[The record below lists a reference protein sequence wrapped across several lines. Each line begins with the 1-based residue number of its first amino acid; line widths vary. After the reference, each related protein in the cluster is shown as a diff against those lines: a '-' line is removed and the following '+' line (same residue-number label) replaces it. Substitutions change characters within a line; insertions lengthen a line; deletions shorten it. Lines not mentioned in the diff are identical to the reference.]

1 MKKLI
6 QLAMG
11 ILLLVALPITIFVA
25 GQRQE
30 IRKKA
35 APATTMAVTPASL
48 SKKAGDVFTMEI
60 TIDTGENQVVAAE
73 LHITF
78 DQTKLEAQTITNGS
92 LFPNILASGTVEPGG
107 ASITVGAADAK
118 QPVRGTGTIATVKFL
133 AKEKTDSPSSIKLGS
148 NSFVGG
154 LGEGATNVLAGTT
167 PASVTITKDGVQ
179 HTPTPPAEQDPAPQG
194 TPTPTPTITA
204 LQATTSAQL
213 SQTPTATPSPTSN
226 PTTETLKIVS
236 PVSQDTATTDKP
248 TIQGK
253 AIPGSTVTVTVYST
267 PQTMTVTADENG
279 NWSFTP
285 QTSLETGPHNVVASV
300 TDQNGQTQTAT
311 TEFVVASSNAI
322 GGSENVIPISGA
334 VENTLLFLMFGGILL
349 IIGFFLRHSFVYW

>member
-6 QLAMG
+6 QLATG
-11 ILLLVALPITIFVA
+11 ILLLVALPVTIFVV

-35 APATTMAVTPASL
+35 APATTMAVAPASL
-48 SKKAGDVFTMEI
+48 SKKAGEVFTMEI

-73 LHITF
+73 LHIAF

-118 QPVRGTGTIATVKFL
+118 QPVRGTGTVATVKFL

-167 PASVTITKDGVQ
+167 PASVTITKDVVQ
-179 HTPTPPAEQDPAPQG
+179 HTPTP
-194 TPTPTPTITA
+194 TPTPMPTVIPTSTTTPSTV
-204 LQATTSAQL
+204 SAQL

-226 PTTETLKIVS
+226 PTAETLKIVY

-267 PQTMTVTADENG
+267 PQTMTVTADANG
-279 NWSFTP
+279 DWSFIP
-285 QTSLETGPHNVVASV
+285 QASLETGPHNIVASV

-322 GGSENVIPISGA
+322 GGSESIIPISGTT
-334 VENTLLFLMFGGILL
+334 EITILL
-349 IIGFFLRHSFVYW
+349 ILLGVAMLFVGFVKPVHV

>member
-35 APATTMAVTPASL
+35 APATTMAVAPASL

-118 QPVRGTGTIATVKFL
+118 QPVRGTGTVATVKFL

-167 PASVTITKDGVQ
+167 PASVTITKD
-179 HTPTPPAEQDPAPQG
+179 
-194 TPTPTPTITA
+194 
-204 LQATTSAQL
+204 
-213 SQTPTATPSPTSN
+213 
-226 PTTETLKIVS
+226 
-236 PVSQDTATTDKP
+236 
-248 TIQGK
+248 
-253 AIPGSTVTVTVYST
+253 
-267 PQTMTVTADENG
+267 
-279 NWSFTP
+279 
-285 QTSLETGPHNVVASV
+285 
-300 TDQNGQTQTAT
+300 
-311 TEFVVASSNAI
+311 
-322 GGSENVIPISGA
+322 
-334 VENTLLFLMFGGILL
+334 
-349 IIGFFLRHSFVYW
+349 

>member
-6 QLAMG
+6 QLVMG

-35 APATTMAVTPASL
+35 APATTMAVAPASL

-167 PASVTITKDGVQ
+167 PASVTITKDVVQ
-179 HTPTPPAEQDPAPQG
+179 HTPTP
-194 TPTPTPTITA
+194 TPTPMPTVVPTSTST
-204 LQATTSAQL
+204 QSTESAQL

-226 PTTETLKIVS
+226 PTAETLKIVS

-267 PQTMTVTADENG
+267 PQTMTVTADANG
-279 NWSFTP
+279 NWSFIP
-285 QTSLETGPHNVVASV
+285 QASLETGPHNIVASV

-322 GGSENVIPISGA
+322 GGSESIIPISGTT
-334 VENTLLFLMFGGILL
+334 EITILL
-349 IIGFFLRHSFVYW
+349 ILLGVAMLFVGFVKPVHV

>member
-1 MKKLI
+1 MKKIWLLI
-6 QLAMG
+6 TSLFLIG
-11 ILLLVALPITIFVA
+11 ILPAAIYFV
-25 GQRQE
+25 GQNQE

-35 APATTMAVTPASL
+35 APATTMAVAPASL

-118 QPVRGTGTIATVKFL
+118 QPVRGTGTIATIKFL

-167 PASVTITKDGVQ
+167 PASVTITKDQ
-179 HTPTPPAEQDPAPQG
+179 AQNTPTPPAKQDPAPQG

-204 LQATTSAQL
+204 LQATTSAQIA
-213 SQTPTATPSPTSN
+213 QTPTPTPAPSV
-226 PTTETLKIVS
+226 ETLKIMS

-248 TIQGK
+248 TIAGK
-253 AIPGSTVTVTVYST
+253 ASPGSTVTVTVYST
-267 PQTMTVTADENG
+267 PQTMTVTADANG
-279 NWSFTP
+279 DWSFIP
-285 QTSLETGPHNVVASV
+285 QASLETGPHNIVASV

-322 GGSENVIPISGA
+322 GGSESIIPISGTT
-334 VENTLLFLMFGGILL
+334 ELTILL
-349 IIGFFLRHSFVYW
+349 ILLGVAMLFVGFVKPSHV